1 MSIDES
7 PVVVAFDGSPES
19 EAAVTAAARLFP
31 ARRLVVVSVWEPGL
45 ALALTPP
52 TDSLSGIAYA
62 GPDPDTMRRVDQSQ
76 HDHATDTAEAGAKL
90 ARSLG
95 AEADAHAVAEDV
107 DIAETIAGAAKER
120 GAAAVVI
127 GSRGLGR
134 VKSRLLGST
143 SQGLLRHTHLPVM
156 VVRTPE

>member
-1 MSIDES
+1 MSTDES

-19 EAAVTAAARLFP
+19 EAAVSAAARLFP
-31 ARRLVVVSVWEPGL
+31 TRPLVVLSIWEPGL

-62 GPDPDTMRRVDQSQ
+62 GPDPETMRRVDKSQ

-90 ARSLG
+90 ARSRG
-95 AEADAHAVAEDV
+95 AAAEPHAVAEDV
-107 DIAETIAGAAKER
+107 HVAETIAGEAEQR
-120 GAAAVVI
+120 DAAAIVV
-127 GSRGLGR
+127 GSRGRGR
-134 VKSRLLGST
+134 VKSRLHGST
-143 SQGLLRHTHLPVM
+143 SQGLLRHTHRPVV